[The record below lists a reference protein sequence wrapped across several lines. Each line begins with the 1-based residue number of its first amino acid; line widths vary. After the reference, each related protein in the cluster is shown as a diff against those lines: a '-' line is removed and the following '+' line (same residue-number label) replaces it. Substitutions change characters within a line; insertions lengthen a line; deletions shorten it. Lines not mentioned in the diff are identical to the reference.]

1 MFVFPMYI
9 AGQSSLCPP
18 PLRKWIIDKLNFI
31 ADHVG
36 IKESKIA
43 ADCLDRLERSEK
55 ENPWPLDVN
64 MGAHSTSA

>member
-1 MFVFPMYI
+1 MYI
-9 AGQSSLCPP
+9 AGQCSLCPP

-43 ADCLDRLERSEK
+43 AERLERGKK
-55 ENPWPLDVN
+55 ENPWSLDMN
-64 MGAHSTSA
+64 MGAHSASAWV